1 MLVFLREAAL
11 VVRNV
16 MPALGDPIQVEY
28 VCGVYIYTYV
38 CVYTQ
43 IHTYIY
49 ICVCVCIHHTHK
61 LFKHTCICVC
71 YHLHVFCVYI
81 YAHNHI
87 QIHTYIHTYIHIH
100 TYIYTYY
107 IYMRLDSEV
116 FKEWRVPREGTTW
129 TYWASF
135 SRLPTGQDPHI
146 GDCAACCPT

>member
-43 IHTYIY
+43 IHTYIH
-49 ICVCVCIHHTHK
+49 I
-61 LFKHTCICVC
+61 
-71 YHLHVFCVYI
+71 YI
-81 YAHNHI
+81 YACVYAYIIHI
-87 QIHTYIHTYIHIH
+87 SYSNIRAYVYVIICTFFVCIYMHIITFKYIHTYIRTYIYIH

-107 IYMRLDSEV
+107 IYICV
-116 FKEWRVPREGTTW
+116 
-129 TYWASF
+129 
-135 SRLPTGQDPHI
+135 
-146 GDCAACCPT
+146 